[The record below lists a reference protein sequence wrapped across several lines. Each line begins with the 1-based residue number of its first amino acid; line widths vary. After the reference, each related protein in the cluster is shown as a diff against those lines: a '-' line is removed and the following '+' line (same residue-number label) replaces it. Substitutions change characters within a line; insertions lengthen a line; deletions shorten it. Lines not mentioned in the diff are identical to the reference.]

1 MLFNSWQYVGLLV
14 ITGLL
19 YWLSPVLALRQAILL
34 LGCLIFYAAWNP
46 IFVPLLVGV
55 LLFHWAVA
63 LWLDLP
69 MGQKSS
75 LRKEVFVGAIALS
88 IAALAYFKYTYFF
101 LDSLT
106 AGFQFLGLSFSPER
120 PNILLPL
127 GISFYTFHSIAYT
140 ADVYSGRVKAERN
153 PFTVILFVAF
163 FPQLIAGPICR
174 ATELLP
180 QLKTLQPFRLNNI
193 FNGLFIM
200 LAGFF
205 LKSCIADSIAP
216 YANVI
221 FDNPENY
228 GGYDNLMGAVAFSIQ
243 IYGDFCG
250 YSLMAVGS
258 AMLFGYL
265 IPFNFNLPYIANSLQ
280 NFWRRW
286 HITLSSWLR
295 DYLYIPLGGSRQG
308 EFATYR
314 NLLTTMILGGIW
326 HGASWT
332 FFLWGVLHGFALA
345 AERLWMRGFSFSGS
359 NTGESNT
366 RGQSHWLSYPLSYL
380 WTFSIVVLSWIFF
393 RASSVQ
399 SAWKQIAIILTPSS
413 GWFESSLGNSFYELV
428 LLFIPMQFVLHRY
441 TAEVSISD
449 RPLAAYILFPV
460 LTLLSIVYY
469 TNSVD
474 FIYFQF

>member
-1 MLFNSWQYVGLLV
+1 MLFNSWQYVGLLA

-19 YWLSPVLALRQAILL
+19 YWLSKSLALRQGILL
-34 LGCLIFYAAWNP
+34 VACLLFYAAWNP
-46 IFVPLLVGV
+46 LFVPLLLGM

-63 LWLDLP
+63 WWLDSPL
-69 MGQKSS
+69 GEKSA
-75 LRKEVFVGAIALS
+75 LRKPVFVGAIALS
-88 IAALAYFKYTYFF
+88 IAALAYCKYTYFF

-106 AGFQFLGLSFSPER
+106 SGFQMLGLSFSPER
-120 PNILLPL
+120 PNIILPL

-140 ADVYSGRVKAERN
+140 ADVYTGRVKAERN
-153 PFTVILFVAF
+153 PFLVILFVAF

-180 QLKTLQPFRLNNI
+180 QLKSMQSLRLEDI

-205 LKSCIADSIAP
+205 LKSCIADGIAP
-216 YANVI
+216 YVKVI
-221 FDNPENY
+221 FDQPSSY
-228 GGYDNLMGAVAFSIQ
+228 SGYDNLMGAVAFSIQ

-258 AMLFGYL
+258 AMLFGYH

-280 NFWRRW
+280 SFWRRW
-286 HITLSSWLR
+286 HITLSNWLR
-295 DYLYIPLGGSRQG
+295 DYLYIPLGGSRG
-308 EFATYR
+308 SELATYR
-314 NLLTTMILGGIW
+314 NLLITMALGGIW

-332 FFLWGVLHGFALA
+332 FLLWGILHGFALA
-345 AERLWMRGFSFSGS
+345 VERLWMRLVTLNS
-359 NTGESNT
+359 
-366 RGQSHWLSYPLSYL
+366 RWRPLSYL
-380 WTFSIVVLSWIFF
+380 WTFTIITLSWIFF
-393 RASSVQ
+393 RASSVE
-399 SAWKQIAIILTPSS
+399 SAQAQIALITTPSRH
-413 GWFESSLGNSFYELV
+413 WFESSLGNSFYELV

-441 TAEVSISD
+441 TAEVSVSD
-449 RPLAAYILFPV
+449 RPIAAYILFP
-460 LTLLSIVYY
+460 LLGLLSIIYY